1 MKSFTKHD
9 RLDHLGMAASI
20 ACAIHCAA
28 LPLAITALPLL
39 GLEFLANSWVEIVM
53 ICLSLVVGVVSLR
66 LSYPKHQKALPVLV
80 LVLGFLLIGMGH
92 FVFEEMEAL
101 MIPLGGFTIAA
112 AHLLNWRYSR
122 SCKHQ

>member
-1 MKSFTKHD
+1 MKSYTKHE

-39 GLEFLANSWVEIVM
+39 GLEFLANIWVEVSM
-53 ICLSLVVGVVSLR
+53 ICLSLIVGVVSLR
-66 LSYPKHQKALPVLV
+66 LSYPKHKNIMPILILI
-80 LVLGFLLIGMGH
+80 LGFLLIGTGH
-92 FVFEEMEAL
+92 FVFEHLEVVFV
-101 MIPLGGFTIAA
+101 PLGGFTIAA
-112 AHLLNWRYSR
+112 AHLINWKHSR